1 MKKILGFVGA
11 AVLFAASFAGCSSM
25 QVEELGRFTII
36 SSKNVDLS
44 RLGQMQR
51 STEKVATQKFNA
63 KGAFIKDVTLSEN
76 YQLENALDSALE
88 QIPGA
93 VAMIDAKVEYFHSK
107 SFGKEQWGY
116 KMEGTALVDTSL
128 VGENAAVPEN
138 GTIYFV
144 SDESTGKV
152 TLLSETEYNNFLA
165 TLEG

>member
-1 MKKILGFVGA
+1 MKKIVILLA
-11 AVLFAASFAGCSSM
+11 AALLASVFSGCASM
-25 QVEELGRFTII
+25 ETEELGRFTII

-51 STEKVATQKFNA
+51 SSGKVATQKFNA
-63 KGAFIKDVTLSEN
+63 KGAFIKDEKLSDN

-93 VAMIDAKVEYFHSK
+93 VAMVDAKVEYFHSK

-116 KMEGTALVDTSL
+116 KMEGTALVDPSL
-128 VGENAAVPEN
+128 VGENSKMPEN

-144 SDESTGKV
+144 ADGTNGKV
-152 TLLSETEYNNFLA
+152 TLLSEAEYEEFIA
-165 TLEG
+165 KIEG

>member
-1 MKKILGFVGA
+1 MKKILA
-11 AVLFAASFAGCSSM
+11 LASVALLAMGIIGCSSM

-51 STEKVATQKFNA
+51 SSQKVETQKFNA
-63 KGAFIKDVTLSEN
+63 KGAFIKDAKLSEN

-93 VAMIDAKVEYFHSK
+93 VALIDAKVEYFHSK
-107 SFGKEQWGY
+107 SVGKEQWGY
-116 KMEGTALVDTSL
+116 KMEGTALIDTSL
-128 VGENAAVPEN
+128 VGEYTVMPEN

-144 SDESTGKV
+144 SDEASGKV

>member
-1 MKKILGFVGA
+1 MKRILA
-11 AVLFAASFAGCSSM
+11 LASATLLAMGIIGCSSM

-51 STEKVATQKFNA
+51 SSGKVETQKFNA
-63 KGAFIKDVTLSEN
+63 KGAFIKDVKLSEN

-107 SFGKEQWGY
+107 SFGKQQWGY
-116 KMEGTALVDTSL
+116 KMEGTALIDSSL
-128 VGENAAVPEN
+128 VGENEKLPDD
-138 GTIYFV
+138 GTIFFI
-144 SDESTGKV
+144 SDEASGKV
-152 TLLSETEYNNFLA
+152 TLLSESEYNEFLA
-165 TLEG
+165 KIEG